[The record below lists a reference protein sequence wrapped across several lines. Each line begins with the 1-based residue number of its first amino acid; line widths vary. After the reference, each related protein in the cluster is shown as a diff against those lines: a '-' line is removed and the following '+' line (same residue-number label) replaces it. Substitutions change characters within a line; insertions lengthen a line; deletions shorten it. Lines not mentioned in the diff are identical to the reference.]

1 MNDPMYLHNPKID
14 GTTTSVATLLSRIPR
29 EDPQKYMVAGTIEV
43 PDWRGVSDHFQGIAP
58 INGETRITGQIS
70 ASSGDGGWFASF
82 VEGSSQPARVTHV
95 YSTPRYDHAG
105 GIQRLGDLLPLPMEN
120 DDDFATV
127 AFFDCRTSEYIYEF
141 HIGQDKK
148 ASAAAITRYIDA
160 QGNDWALL
168 AIYRYDP
175 MAFQLFLAPGGS
187 VSANTWV
194 NAGGTNSLPDDDQF
208 QCFAL
213 VTQQNR
219 RPDGT
224 TYDEVYLLGFREDE
238 HVGLFHFDTGSDYGH
253 LTHVATYG
261 RFHGSQWRYG
271 VGLQIA
277 SSTNLRIFGCSEDPS
292 GDRDDYDFPIYY
304 WG

>member
-1 MNDPMYLHNPKID
+1 MNLHNPKID
-14 GTTTSVATLLSRIPR
+14 GTTTSVATLLSRIPHD
-29 EDPQKYMVAGTIEV
+29 DPPRYMVAGTIEV

-58 INGETRITGQIS
+58 INGETRVTGQIS

-82 VEGSSQPARVTHV
+82 VEGSSPPARVTAV
-95 YSTPRYDHAG
+95 WSTENYDHAG
-105 GIQRLGDLLPLPMEN
+105 GIQRLGDLLPVPLEN
-120 DDDFATV
+120 DDGFATV
-127 AFFDCRTSEYIYEF
+127 AFFDCSTSEYIYEF
-141 HIGQDKK
+141 HIGQDRK
-148 ASAAAITRYIDA
+148 ASAAAITRFTNE
-160 QGNDWALL
+160 QGHDWALL

-175 MAFQLFLAPGGS
+175 MRFQLYIAPGSS
-187 VSANTWV
+187 VSDDTWE
-194 NAGGTNSLPDDDQF
+194 NAGETSTLPDDDQF

-219 RPDGT
+219 RDDGT
-224 TYDEVYLLGFREDE
+224 VYDEVYLVGFREDE
-238 HVGLFHFDTGSDYGH
+238 HVGLFQFDIGSNFGH

-277 SSTNLRIFGCSEDPS
+277 SDRKLRIFGCSEDPS